1 MKITREERDGQVL
14 VKIEGAVS
22 IYEGAVLHEEFLEC
36 LEKYNGLLLDLS
48 DVSDFDTAAVQLL
61 YSARITATHRQKNFV
76 ITGASAAVLD
86 TVKLAGL
93 DPEKSLHISLKLNPK

>member
-36 LEKYNGLLLDLS
+36 LEKYDGLLLDLS

-61 YSARITATHRQKNFV
+61 YSARITAAHRQKNFV
-76 ITGASAAVLD
+76 ITGASAVVSD

-93 DPEKSLHISLKLNPK
+93 DPEKSLHISLKLPK